1 MDKELKNFIDNA
13 KNIKMSGQERV
24 MIRAKMASL
33 PIPSPFP
40 VTKSPYFSGSHFW
53 TLGKALVAACL
64 IVVLGGGSLSYAAEN
79 TLPGDLLYPMK
90 VSFNEEV
97 IGAMKFTPEAK
108 IVWQGKRVERRL
120 SEIEAL
126 KGKNRLDENR
136 KNQIETNLNKHERD
150 IERIKDGHNIDTE
163 PIIIKVKKGRENLG
177 RIISQEAKENGGI
190 NHPSEQ
196 NRMQTARPL
205 NKERMRE

>member
-1 MDKELKNFIDNA
+1 MDKELQNFIDKA
-13 KNIKMSGQERV
+13 KNIKMSGQEKALL
-24 MIRAKMASL
+24 RAKLSSL
-33 PIPSPFP
+33 PIPSP
-40 VTKSPYFSGSHFW
+40 VSITKSPYFSRSHFW
-53 TLGKALVAACL
+53 TLGKAAVAACL
-64 IVVLGGGSLSYAAEN
+64 IVALGGGSLSYAAEN

-97 IGAMKFTPEAK
+97 VGAMKLTPEAK
-108 IVWQGKRVERRL
+108 IAWQEKRVERRL

-126 KGKNRLDENR
+126 KGRNRLDENK
-136 KNQIETNLNKHERD
+136 KNQIEKNLNKHEKD

-177 RIISQEAKENGGI
+177 RIISQEAKENREF

-196 NRMQTARPL
+196 NRLQTARPL
-205 NKERMRE
+205 NKEKMRE